1 MQSSALIS
9 IVYVSTATLP
19 FSDADLIGLLSQ
31 SQRNNSSRDVTGMLL
46 YKDRNFMQV
55 LEGPEEEVRKLVEI
69 IRADARHAGFI
80 KLLDRAIEKREFSEW
95 SMAFR
100 NLDDVAL
107 RYVTGYSEFLNLP
120 LTAKALVT
128 DSKYASRLIEV
139 FRKTLHH

>member
-1 MQSSALIS
+1 
-9 IVYVSTATLP
+9 
-19 FSDADLIGLLSQ
+19 
-31 SQRNNSSRDVTGMLL
+31 LL

>member
-1 MQSSALIS
+1 MQSSSLIS

-19 FSDADLIGLLSQ
+19 FSDADLIALLSQ
-31 SQRNNSSRDVTGMLL
+31 SQRSNSSRNVTGMLL

-55 LEGPEEEVRKLVEI
+55 LEGPEDQVRALVEI
-69 IRADARHAGFI
+69 IRADVRHAGFI
-80 KLLDRAIEKREFSEW
+80 KLLDREIEKREFSEW

-120 LTAKALVT
+120 LNAKPLVT